1 MDISKHLQQA
11 TIPML
16 RHICE
21 ENGINQPGSSKTQIV
36 RSILASLEKDGGLE
50 EKKIRDMLTHL
61 LREKNNKMKE
71 EKIRKKSDGRKELA
85 TTEVAVVAEVH
96 NEEDKEDKEDKE
108 DEVVKEDKEDKE
120 DKENKMDKEDK
131 EDNEGTQVN
140 EGEESQ
146 GDLFASSQETE
157 TAEKQKGQTGLLEI
171 DSIQQIVHELRP
183 KSTSSAKD
191 ARSDSVIVVEDLD
204 STEMNDARTL
214 KALTGKD
221 LDDSVFA
228 DGFMEESF
236 GAGVHEGRKFRQHQ
250 VRFSEPDHDP
260 TEEKL
265 DLIITMFL
273 ELRKDM
279 GVELKRI
286 AEDRKQERE
295 ENAKHVE
302 ALEKNAVALKE
313 LSETAM
319 GQVKELHREKEN
331 AIETIS
337 KQANVILE
345 TANELK
351 RERIARSE
359 DQQQYAKDIKE
370 IKDTLKSTGAEKKKE
385 GIVQHKEVEKKREAK
400 GPVKESKTKEP
411 KAPGDGKGKADGI
424 VLLVGD
430 ANIDPL
436 IPKLLHGTKEV
447 RKLKRSTITEAWENM
462 AACSEP
468 GQVTDVILQVGANDM
483 RKGADGKEVK
493 AGINRLQSKYKEKFK
508 KARVHITALPP
519 TEQAKE
525 ANFHLR
531 ELAGETKSNF
541 ISLKGMKDRATH
553 RVAAGM
559 IQETR
564 QLYTTRGTTTLAR
577 EIKRSLYSNANLVKE
592 DGKLDITSITNQ
604 FAAILSQQMA

>member
-1 MDISKHLQQA
+1 MDISKHLQHA

-16 RHICE
+16 KHICE
-21 ENGINQPGSSKTQIV
+21 EHGFSQPGSSKTQIV
-36 RSILASLEKDGGLE
+36 RSILAGIEVDVGKE
-50 EKKIRDMLTHL
+50 EKIRDMVTHL
-61 LREKNNKMKE
+61 LREKNNKMRE
-71 EKIRKKSDGRKELA
+71 EKNRKKSDGRKD
-85 TTEVAVVAEVH
+85 VVAEVH
-96 NEEDKEDKEDKE
+96 NEEDKEDNDDKERNEDKEGKEDKDGKEDKE
-108 DEVVKEDKEDKE
+108 GKEDEEEKEDEEDKEDKGDTE
-120 DKENKMDKEDK
+120 
-131 EDNEGTQVN
+131 VSV
-140 EGEESQ
+140 ESQ

-157 TAEKQKGQTGLLEI
+157 TAENQKGGARLLEI
-171 DSIQQIVHELRP
+171 DGLQQIVHDLRP

-191 ARSDSVIVVEDLD
+191 ARSDSVLVVDDLD

-214 KALTGKD
+214 KALTGKG
-221 LDDSVFA
+221 LDDSVFV
-228 DGFMEESF
+228 DGYMEESF
-236 GAGVHEGRKFRQHQ
+236 GGGGLEVRKSRQHQ

-260 TEEKL
+260 TEDKF
-265 DLIITMFL
+265 DILISMFL
-273 ELRKDM
+273 ELRKEM
-279 GVELKRI
+279 GVELKKI
-286 AEDRKQERE
+286 AEDRNQERE
-295 ENAKHVE
+295 ETAKHIE
-302 ALEKNAVALKE
+302 ALEENAVALKA

-319 GQVKELHREKEN
+319 GQIKDLHREKEN
-331 AIETIS
+331 SIETIS

-345 TANELK
+345 TAHDLK
-351 RERIARSE
+351 KERIGRHE

-370 IKDTLKSTGAEKKKE
+370 IKDTLKTMGAEKKKE
-385 GIVQHKEVEKKREAK
+385 GIVQRKEVEKKNEEM
-400 GPVKESKTKEP
+400 GPIKEPKTKEP
-411 KAPGDGKGKADGI
+411 KAPGDGKVKADGI

-447 RKLKRSTITEAWENM
+447 RKLKRSTIAEAWENM

-493 AGINRLQSKYKEKFK
+493 AGINRLQCKYKEKFK

-531 ELAGETKSNF
+531 ELAGETKNNF
-541 ISLKGMKDRATH
+541 ISLKGMKDRATQ
-553 RVAAGM
+553 RVSAGM
-559 IQETR
+559 IQVNSP
-564 QLYTTRGTTTLAR
+564 LYTARGTITLAR